1 MTKSSSHVSYV
12 NGKAEVQFGN
22 RSFLVAGHDA
32 QKSTL
37 CCPIEL
43 AIGALGSWIT
53 LTIAAVADRKEILV
67 EKIDVHIDY
76 DINRR
81 RPWRTAFNVRIDL
94 GSELTRRERTILFNV
109 ARTCEVYKMLTGE
122 ITCEYQYVK

>member
-1 MTKSSSHVSYV
+1 MTESYSHVRFV
-12 NGKAEVQFGN
+12 NGKAEVHFDG
-22 RSFLVAGHDA
+22 RSFTVAGRDA
-32 QKSTL
+32 QNSTL

-43 AIGALGSWIT
+43 VIGALGSWIT

-67 EKIDVHIDY
+67 EKIDVHIGY

-81 RPWRTAFNVRIDL
+81 KPWSTDLNVRIDL
-94 GSELTRRERTILFNV
+94 GSGLTRRQRTILFNV

-122 ITCEYQYVK
+122 VSCDYQIDK